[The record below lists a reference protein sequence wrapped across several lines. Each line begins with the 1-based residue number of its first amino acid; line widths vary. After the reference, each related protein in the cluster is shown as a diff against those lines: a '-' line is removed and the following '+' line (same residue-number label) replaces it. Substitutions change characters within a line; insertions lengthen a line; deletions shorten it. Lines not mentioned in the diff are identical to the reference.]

1 MNSYAVPIVG
11 LILLFWLKVKT
22 IYFTLPFDTLLHFY
36 WLGAVTDLMKWCIT
50 YFIFKG
56 NLMESAN
63 GPQKYYNVVVFLHG
77 NYTCN

>member
-36 WLGAVTDLMKWCIT
+36 WLGAVTDLMK
-50 YFIFKG
+50 
-56 NLMESAN
+56 
-63 GPQKYYNVVVFLHG
+63 
-77 NYTCN
+77 